1 MRPLHFSSA
10 PRQSI
15 VKSDVSS
22 GCPQGARGSP
32 AGVSCVSFASSLPLP
47 FFFWPFHFPDFYGR
61 SLYFPEV
68 AVIIFMYFGAIVI
81 CGGVWFCVFVVAA
94 VPAHASC
101 RPRLDGGA
109 RVGNCGAAVAA
120 GSAVPES
127 GERAASPFRP
137 IPVAEVPRLLSCLV
151 LFAFSC
157 GLAPPSLP
165 PRLPFFLHFR
175 FSFFFHS
182 PCLSHSRSR
191 SRSLFLLS

>member
-47 FFFWPFHFPDFYGR
+47 FFSGLSTSPT
-61 SLYFPEV
+61 
-68 AVIIFMYFGAIVI
+68 FM
-81 CGGVWFCVFVVAA
+81 A
-94 VPAHASC
+94 VPYISRRLLLSFLCILGRLLSAVGFGSASLLW
-101 RPRLDGGA
+101 RRFLRMRRVALASTVAPESVTAVPPSPQGA
-109 RVGNCGAAVAA
+109 PFRRA
-120 GSAVPES
+120 GSAPRHLSVPFP
-127 GERAASPFRP
+127 SPRSRDSFR
-137 IPVAEVPRLLSCLV
+137 VSSSSHSLV
-151 LFAFSC
+151 VWL
-157 GLAPPSLP
+157 PPSLP
-165 PRLPFFLHFR
+165 PRFPFFLHFR